1 MSCHSLLAC
10 RASVEKSADS
20 LMGFPLCVSFHLY
33 LVAFNVLSLC
43 LVFVLLITLRL
54 SVLLLGFILPGTL
67 CFLDLVDYFLCMLG
81 NFSAIISSNIF
92 SGPFSLSSPSRNP
105 IMQMLVHLMFSQRSC
120 KLFSFIFIL
129 FSIFCYMAVLS
140 TSVLQVIDLCFCL
153 SYSAIDFF

>member
-1 MSCHSLLAC
+1 MDVPLYVICC
-10 RASVEKSADS
+10 
-20 LMGFPLCVSFHLY
+20 FP
-33 LVAFNVLSLC
+33 LVAFNTLPLSLI
-43 LVFVLLITLRL
+43 FIHLITLYL
-54 SVLLLGFILPGTL
+54 GVFLLGFILPETL
-67 CFLDLVDYFLCMLG
+67 YASWTWLTISFPILG
-81 NFSAIISSNIF
+81 KFSGIISSMF
-92 SGPFSLSSPSRNP
+92 SQVISLSSSGTP